1 MNATYHGVVRG
12 GIVLLD
18 NGAPLADGTEVHV
31 TPVAKPVA
39 NGPAI
44 LAALATSPPVP
55 QEWVD
60 ELERAIRPK
69 MTVGELHAFLQNLP
83 ILGDDADQFAED
95 VRKIRSGY
103 PPEAN
108 PWD

>member
-18 NGAPLADGTEVHV
+18 NGTPLADGTEVNV
-31 TPVAKPVA
+31 TLVAKPVA

-55 QEWVD
+55 KEWVE

-69 MTVGELHAFLQNLP
+69 MTVGELHTFLQSLP

-95 VRKIRSGY
+95 IRKIRSGY
-103 PPEAN
+103 PQEAN

>member
-1 MNATYHGVVRG
+1 MLAPDVFEVDSESGHHGAG
-12 GIVLLD
+12 QKG
-18 NGAPLADGTEVHV
+18 N
-31 TPVAKPVA
+31 
-39 NGPAI
+39 AI

-55 QEWVD
+55 KEWVE

-69 MTVGELHAFLQNLP
+69 MTVGELHTFLQSLP

-95 VRKIRSGY
+95 IRKIRSGY
-103 PPEAN
+103 PQEAN